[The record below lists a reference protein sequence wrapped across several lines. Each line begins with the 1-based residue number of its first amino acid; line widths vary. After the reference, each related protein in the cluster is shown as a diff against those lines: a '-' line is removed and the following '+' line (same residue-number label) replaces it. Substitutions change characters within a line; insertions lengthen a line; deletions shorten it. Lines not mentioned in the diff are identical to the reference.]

1 MNLLKINHLQKIFNE
16 NQPSQVEALK
26 DISLNVKKGDFIA
39 IMGESGAGKS
49 TLLNIIATLEQAT
62 SGQITLNGT
71 DLMTFKEKKR
81 AQFRREHLGFIF
93 QQFNL
98 LDTLTNKD
106 NIFLPLVLSK
116 VKYPEME
123 RRITPIAQQLG
134 INKLLERY
142 PYEISGGQK
151 QRIAIARALIT
162 SPELILADEPTGA
175 LDSSNS
181 ERLLRLF
188 QTINQNGQT
197 IMMVTH
203 SALAASYSK
212 KVIFIKD
219 GIIFHELNR
228 GQNSEN
234 QFLSQ
239 ISQATMAI
247 QEGDHNDL
255 R

>member
-1 MNLLKINHLQKIFNE
+1 MNLLKINHLQKVFNE
-16 NQPSQVEALK
+16 NQPNQVEALK
-26 DISLNVKKGDFIA
+26 DISLNVEKGDFIA

-49 TLLNIIATLEQAT
+49 TILNIIATLEKAT
-62 SGQITLNGT
+62 SGQIVLNGT
-71 DLMTFKEKKR
+71 DLMTLKEKKR

-116 VKYPEME
+116 VKYSEME
-123 RRITPIAQQLG
+123 KRITPIAQQLG
-134 INKLLERY
+134 ITKLLDRY

-151 QRIAIARALIT
+151 QRIAVARALIT
-162 SPELILADEPTGA
+162 DPELILADEPTGA
-175 LDSSNS
+175 LDSANS

-203 SALAASYSK
+203 SVLAASYSK

>member
-1 MNLLKINHLQKIFNE
+1 MNLLEINHLQKIFNE
-16 NQPSQVEALK
+16 NRPNQVEALK
-26 DISLNVKKGDFIA
+26 DISLNVETGDFIA

-49 TLLNIIATLEQAT
+49 TLLNIIATLEKAT
-62 SGQITLNGT
+62 SGQIVLNGT
-71 DLMTFKEKKR
+71 DL

-116 VKYPEME
+116 VKYSEME
-123 RRITPIAQQLG
+123 KRITPIAQQLG
-134 INKLLERY
+134 ITKLLDRY

-151 QRIAIARALIT
+151 QRIAVARALIT
-162 SPELILADEPTGA
+162 DPELILADEPTGA
-175 LDSSNS
+175 LDSANS

-247 QEGDHNDL
+247 QEGNHNDL